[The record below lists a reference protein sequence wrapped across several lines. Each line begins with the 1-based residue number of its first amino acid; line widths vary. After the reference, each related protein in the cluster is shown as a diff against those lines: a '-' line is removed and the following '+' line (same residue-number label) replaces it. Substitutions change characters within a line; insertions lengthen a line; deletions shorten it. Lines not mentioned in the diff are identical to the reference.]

1 MLPAEILKNIESYL
15 SSATKILFQ
24 WTVWKTPFPKSLC
37 SHCLRSV
44 GLLAPKEAFLF
55 LKSSLI
61 TKKQLCF
68 SAGFFGNM
76 KLIESIDQRYTL
88 DCMSIYLGA
97 AAGSQIEI
105 LNTTFVLKRRY
116 YTKKTRNLRDYIQ
129 YYKKFM
135 EIADSSIIPFIF
147 VKFI

>member
-1 MLPAEILKNIESYL
+1 
-15 SSATKILFQ
+15 
-24 WTVWKTPFPKSLC
+24 
-37 SHCLRSV
+37 
-44 GLLAPKEAFLF
+44 
-55 LKSSLI
+55 
-61 TKKQLCF
+61 
-68 SAGFFGNM
+68 M

-105 LNTTFVLKRRY
+105 LNTTFVLKRIY

-135 EIADSSIIPFIF
+135 EITDSSIIPFIF
-147 VKFI
+147 VKFM